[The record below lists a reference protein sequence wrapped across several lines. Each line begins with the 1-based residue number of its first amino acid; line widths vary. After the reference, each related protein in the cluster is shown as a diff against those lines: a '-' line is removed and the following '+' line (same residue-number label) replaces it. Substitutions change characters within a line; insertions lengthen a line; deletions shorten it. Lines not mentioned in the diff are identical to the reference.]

1 MSGMSN
7 RRILRIV
14 VDTNVLISAVIAPGG
29 FPDRVIRAWF
39 LRHVS
44 VLICRELF
52 AELEDVLSRERIA
65 RLYRS
70 AAERKDRILHAILFA
85 AEWVDALDERSL
97 PLSSRDV
104 KDDKSLACALGAR
117 ADYIVS
123 GDAELLVLNG
133 DPALGET
140 RIVTPREL
148 ITLLYP
154 AEDQQ

>member
-1 MSGMSN
+1 MSN

-52 AELEDVLSRERIA
+52 A
-65 RLYRS
+65 
-70 AAERKDRILHAILFA
+70 

-97 PLSSRDV
+97 PVSSRDV
-104 KDDKSLACALGAR
+104 KDNKFLACALGAR
-117 ADYIVS
+117 ADYLVS
-123 GDAELLVLNG
+123 GDADLLVLNG
-133 DPALGET
+133 DPALGKT

-154 AEDQQ
+154 AEDSQ